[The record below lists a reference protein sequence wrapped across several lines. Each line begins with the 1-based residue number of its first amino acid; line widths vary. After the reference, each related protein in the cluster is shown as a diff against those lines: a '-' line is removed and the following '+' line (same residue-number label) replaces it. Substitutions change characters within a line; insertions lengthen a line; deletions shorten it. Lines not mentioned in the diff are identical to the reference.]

1 MSDVKVYDNGT
12 CTIGARCIC
21 DDNGCAKPS
30 TNNMGYEVIDR
41 LDENSIQILIEPSG
55 DMLNR
60 IKDDVTVIEGNM
72 SDAVGRRTLKVNAK
86 YIRGYGAPKY
96 FTGNNTKPVNNN
108 AHSVDNNLNIGDI
121 VQLTDNAIYFNG
133 ASIPS
138 WVKKMKLY
146 VRGFRK
152 DGKDSN

>member
-1 MSDVKVYDNGT
+1 
-12 CTIGARCIC
+12 
-21 DDNGCAKPS
+21 
-30 TNNMGYEVIDR
+30 
-41 LDENSIQILIEPSG
+41 
-55 DMLNR
+55 
-60 IKDDVTVIEGNM
+60 M

-96 FTGNNTKPVNNN
+96 STGNNMNINTKPVNNN
-108 AHSVDNNLNIGDI
+108 SHSVDNNLNIGDI
-121 VQLTDNAIYFNG
+121 VQLTEGATYYNG

-152 DGKDSN
+152 DGYIVISTQKTGAITGAVDKKFLKKI